1 MLFGVEDIANMLLA
15 NDALKIV
22 HNSDEL
28 SDLVSLLLS
37 DENMQKNMIKG
48 ASGVIEANKGS
59 LEKLLKMIEP
69 LLEN

>member
-1 MLFGVEDIANMLLA
+1 LEI
-15 NDALKIV
+15 I

-28 SDLVSLLLS
+28 SDLVSHLLS
-37 DENMQKNMIKG
+37 DENMQKSMIKG
-48 ASGVIEANKGS
+48 ASDVIEANKGS

>member
-37 DENMQKNMIKG
+37 DENMQKSMIKG